1 MRYHGF
7 KKIFSVCAKKGVK
20 WPRFIGGNENMDK
33 NKWGGLRH
41 QTWLVV
47 ADGEGKGEKL
57 VLFRTGDPDEATD
70 AYMRARRLG
79 YKRPRILRKAVDSV
93 AARGE

>member
-1 MRYHGF
+1 MDF
-7 KKIFSVCAKKGVK
+7 KKFLAFVLKKGVK
-20 WPRFIGGNENMDK
+20 WPRFIGGNENMNV

-41 QTWLVV
+41 QAWLVV

-57 VLFRTGDPDEATD
+57 ILFRTEDQDEAAD

-79 YKRPRILRKAVDSV
+79 YRNPRILSKAVDSV